1 MLTVLSWSS
10 WVIRTTCSQL
20 HFIWGYSFKRS
31 CVTAPAQWVNDALYT
46 AVALLWHWDASV
58 LKQEVVL
65 QFAAGLSGWWFTEVP
80 YNHTPCYGLNQNS
93 LANFLLCAGQFGV
106 WLHCLYFPFWANTK
120 RLFVSKRSVPTQ
132 WSCGALRLWLHSK
145 LEHAQYCDNPRNEGF
160 PLHVAV
166 DLFSVGV
173 HKQEQTVKTSDNVKL
188 EFGIQVR
195 VWTLCRQIR
204 KCFDDGSCHSLS
216 VGPILLLHILCCWTG
231 GAFDWRAAIWDI
243 SQPVSHL
250 SSPCHFNTNHLP
262 PR

>member
-1 MLTVLSWSS
+1 MM
-10 WVIRTTCSQL
+10 
-20 HFIWGYSFKRS
+20 HF
-31 CVTAPAQWVNDALYT
+31 TPP
-46 AVALLWHWDASV
+46 WHCCGTASV

-145 LEHAQYCDNPRNEGF
+145 LEHAQYCDNPCNEGF
-160 PLHVAV
+160 PLHIGV

-173 HKQEQTVKTSDNVKL
+173 HKQEQTVKTSDNVI
-188 EFGIQVR
+188 EF
-195 VWTLCRQIR
+195 
-204 KCFDDGSCHSLS
+204 KCVSEHYAARLGNVSMTVPATRFLSGPFCCCTFCAVGQAAHLIEELQYGTFHSLS
-216 VGPILLLHILCCWTG
+216 HIFHPHVILTQIIYHRDSNKTLSFTTSHRLT
-231 GAFDWRAAIWDI
+231 DI
-243 SQPVSHL
+243 MSSFPVQPQ
-250 SSPCHFNTNHLP
+250 
-262 PR
+262 